1 MVVGATVVV
10 GAAVVVGATVVVGV
24 AVVVG
29 ATVVVGVAVVVGA
42 TVVVGVAVVV
52 GATVV
57 VGVAVVVDG
66 VAVSVLSPQPTVNS
80 ARATTPVRTLFT
92 FRVCHTSPEGE
103 GWARNNPLGAGSPNR
118 PEDWVTQSVS
128 SFITV
133 NP

>member
-52 GATVV
+52 
-57 VGVAVVVDG
+57 DG
-66 VAVSVLSPQPTVNS
+66 VAVSLFAPELSVNS
-80 ARATTPVRTLFT
+80 ARATTPVMTLFT